1 MSAHEEIELKLL
13 LEDEWSYA
21 QLRDWL
27 EARAAATVDNQTNLY
42 LDTVDRA
49 LLRHRVMARL
59 RLVGGRA
66 VVTVKRK
73 RSLEGGLM
81 RADEWEVAVP
91 AEHPARAVASQG
103 VLLASL
109 PELVAAPLRGLG
121 LNDAHRLHV
130 VGAMQTERRRYLAP
144 QKLTGRP
151 TGEVSVELDRTLF
164 PGEVERFELELEHPD
179 AASVATHLTA
189 TLDELELRW
198 RPAEGSKYAQFLQ
211 CLAALTSPV
220 EE

>member
-21 QLRDWL
+21 QLRAWL
-27 EARAAATVDNQTNLY
+27 EARATATVDNQTNLY

-66 VVTVKRK
+66 VVTVKRN

-81 RADEWEVAVP
+81 RADEWEFAVP
-91 AEHPARAVASQG
+91 AEHPAPRRR
-103 VLLASL
+103 LAGGL
-109 PELVAAPLRGLG
+109 VGLAADVVAAPLRKLG
-121 LNDAHRLHV
+121 LNDAHRFHV

-144 QKLTGRP
+144 QELTGRP

-164 PGEVERFELELEHPD
+164 PGEVERFELSI
-179 AASVATHLTA
+179 ASRRGLCGQPSHR
-189 TLDELELRW
+189 DSR
-198 RPAEGSKYAQFLQ
+198 
-211 CLAALTSPV
+211 
-220 EE
+220 